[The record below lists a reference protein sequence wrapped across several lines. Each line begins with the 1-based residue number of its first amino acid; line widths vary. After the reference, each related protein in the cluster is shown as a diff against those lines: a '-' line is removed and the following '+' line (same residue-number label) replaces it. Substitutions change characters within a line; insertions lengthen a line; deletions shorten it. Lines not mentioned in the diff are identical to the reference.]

1 MLLEGTLFFA
11 LGALVGAAG
20 AFMGIGG
27 GILLIPVF
35 LFGYGYP
42 AQQTVGT
49 SLVVVFFNA
58 LSGTAAY
65 FRQKLVFMR
74 AAIQFGLATVPGALL
89 GSYAASYFSGNG
101 FSLAFGS
108 FLLLMAALMSAKR
121 PREETARFDP
131 QTFAYCSGLGVT
143 SSLFVGF
150 LASALG
156 VGGGIIHVP
165 FMTYVLGFPIHVA
178 VATSTCILAIS
189 SLAGV
194 VTHCWLGH
202 VLWLP
207 AVGTGLGAVFGAQ
220 IGARLAARAK
230 PAHMAKALALLVAAL
245 GCKFLWSAL

>member
-1 MLLEGTLFFA
+1 MFLETAGFIA

-27 GILLIPVF
+27 GILLVPAF
-35 LFGYGYP
+35 LFGFEYP
-42 AQQTVGT
+42 AQQTIGT

-65 FRQKLVFMR
+65 FQQKKVFMR
-74 AAIQFGLATVPGALL
+74 AAVQFGLATIPGALL
-89 GSYAASYFSGNG
+89 GSYAASYFSGAG
-101 FSLAFGS
+101 FSLAFGA
-108 FLLLMAALMSAKR
+108 FLLLMAGLMSAKR
-121 PREETARFDP
+121 PQEAAAFDP
-131 QTFAYCSGLGVT
+131 QTFSYRSGLGVA
-143 SSLFVGF
+143 SSVVVGF

-194 VTHCWLGH
+194 VTHCMLGH

-207 AVGTGLGAVFGAQ
+207 ALGSGVGAVFGAQ
-220 IGARLAARAK
+220 FGARLAARAK
-230 PAHMAKALALLVAAL
+230 PKQMARALALLVALL
-245 GCKFLWSAL
+245 GCKFLFSAL